1 MLVSLPEVRYHLQSN
16 DAGRQPMAP
25 QRKRKNQEPAADKG
39 DAYEPV
45 TRTTQSDTDELL
57 AGLIPTGNVD
67 AGEFPPPDEPARLQ
81 AALQRTGDG
90 TRMQPDPG
98 DGKKEWVKS
107 LTCITD
113 PDTGMRFHFD
123 YESHLGV
130 ITFVVEPSAAVKQ
143 KLNDGG
149 YRYKPEVKAWL
160 FPLTSGHWA
169 DDRKHAKKVFWQANG
184 AVRAEM
190 GFPPFAQA
198 QDQGPIPD

>member
-1 MLVSLPEVRYHLQSN
+1 MSAR
-16 DAGRQPMAP
+16 
-25 QRKRKNQEPAADKG
+25 RKKKDQEPAADPG

-45 TRTTQSDTDELL
+45 
-57 AGLIPTGNVD
+57 
-67 AGEFPPPDEPARLQ
+67 AGEIVNDDFPPEEPTPRSMVERVA
-81 AALQRTGDG
+81 DS
-90 TRMQPDPG
+90 TRMPPEHG

-130 ITFVVEPSAAVKQ
+130 ITFEKPPSKPVIAM
-143 KLNDGG
+143 LHDGS
-149 YRYKPEVKAWL
+149 YRYKQEVKAWL

-169 DDRKHAKKVFWQANG
+169 DDRKHSKKVFWQVNG

-190 GFPPFAQA
+190 GLPAFAQT
-198 QDQGPIPD
+198 QDPGPIPD